1 MSGPTVIVI
10 CAGEATRWGGHR
22 GTPKHLLAPEGE
34 RLLDRTVRLAREYG
48 AGRVLVV
55 SKPGDTRY
63 EVDGA
68 KRVDARLTP
77 SNADADK
84 FLSSRH
90 LWSEEGRTVVLY
102 GDVWFDDE
110 AMARILRDERREWL
124 MWCRPGPSTVTGATS
139 GECFAIGF
147 WPEHHT
153 EYETALHRVASL
165 WRAGLLRRCGGWETY
180 RAMCG
185 VPDASLRT
193 HRMYSRYEVI
203 DGWTEDFDKP
213 LDYERWL
220 DRRRGR
226 SVSVV
231 IPWRL
236 APGRERA
243 HAWVLQRWREH
254 FPSWQVVTGGA
265 PEGPW
270 RKGAA
275 VRDGLTRATGSTVIV
290 ADADVWCDGIEQA
303 VDEVASGRAPWAMPH
318 TLVRRL
324 TEEATDKVLGG
335 ELPEGLPTV
344 ETHPGMAGGGMVVLP
359 RQTACGVP
367 MDPGFEGWGQE
378 DQAWAVALETLAGPM
393 WRGTADLVHLW
404 HPPADRLTRR
414 VGSPESQAR
423 LRRYLDARHR
433 PEAMRALLAEYCT
446 SPLEG
451 SPMTYRYR
459 NANTGDEVEF
469 PHRNARL
476 EMLPNWVRIPSAPV
490 AAAEAAPYEVPEPD
504 AEALPPEPEPRH
516 EPAAPADHDGGR
528 PHSEPDTPAPAA
540 PARPAVSAS
549 KAAWVEY
556 ALSVAQDSDEAA
568 EIAALT
574 KAQLIDRY
582 GSKEN

>member
-10 CAGEATRWGGHR
+10 CAGEATRWGDHR

-34 RLLDRTVRLAREYG
+34 RLLDRTVRLAREHG

-55 SKPGDTRY
+55 SKPGDARY
-63 EVDGA
+63 EADGA
-68 KRVDARLTP
+68 ERVDARLTP

-90 LWSEEGRTVVLY
+90 LWAPDGRTVVLY

-110 AMARILRDERREWL
+110 AMALILGDERRQWL
-124 MWCRPGPSTVTGATS
+124 LWCRPGASQTTGATS
-139 GECFAIGF
+139 GECFAVTF
-147 WPEHHT
+147 WPEHHA
-153 EYETALHRVASL
+153 EYEQALHRVASL

-185 VPDASLRT
+185 RGDRELRT
-193 HRMYSRYEVI
+193 HRMYGRYEVI
-203 DGWTEDFDKP
+203 GGWTEDFDKP

-231 IPWRL
+231 IPWRP
-236 APGRERA
+236 APGRQRILG
-243 HAWVLQRWREH
+243 WVRRQWQEA
-254 FPSWQVVTGGA
+254 FPTWQVVTGRA
-265 PEGPW
+265 PEGTW

-275 VRDGLTRATGSTVIV
+275 VQDGIRRAQGTTIIV

-303 VDEVASGRAPWAMPH
+303 VDEVAAGRAKWAMPH

-324 TEEATDKVLGG
+324 TEEATEKVLEGG
-335 ELPEGLPTV
+335 PLDGPTV
-344 ETHPGMAGGGMVVLP
+344 ETHPGMAGGGMVVLT
-359 RQTACGVP
+359 RQTARGVP

-404 HPPADRLTRR
+404 HPPAERLSRAS
-414 VGSPESQAR
+414 GSREGLAR
-423 LRRYLDARHR
+423 YRRYLDARDR
-433 PEAMRALLAEYCT
+433 PAAMRALLAEFCT
-446 SPLEG
+446 SPLKG
-451 SPMTYRYR
+451 SPLMYRYR
-459 NANTGDEVEF
+459 NANTGDEVEYA
-469 PHRNARL
+469 HRNARL
-476 EMLPNWVRIPSAPV
+476 EMLPNWSRIP
-490 AAAEAAPYEVPEPD
+490 AETA
-504 AEALPPEPEPRH
+504 PEPEQY
-516 EPAAPADHDGGR
+516 EA
-528 PHSEPDTPAPAA
+528 APAA
-540 PARPAVSAS
+540 PEQPGEAPGPAPEPVPVPVPVPPVEETAVVARPAVSAS

-556 ALSVAQDSDEAA
+556 ALGMAQDSDEAA
-568 EIAALT
+568 EITTLT

>member
-1 MSGPTVIVI
+1 VSGPTVIVI

-68 KRVDARLTP
+68 ERVDARLTP

-102 GDVWFDDE
+102 GDVWFDDD

-193 HRMYSRYEVI
+193 HRMHSRYEVI

-226 SVSVV
+226 NVSVV
-231 IPWRL
+231 IPWRPAL
-236 APGRERA
+236 GRERA

-254 FPSWQVVTGGA
+254 FPSWQVVTGRA
-265 PEGPW
+265 PDGPW

-275 VRDGLTRATGSTVIV
+275 VRDGLARTSGSTVIV
-290 ADADVWCDGIEQA
+290 ADADVWCDSIEEA
-303 VDEVASGRAPWAMPH
+303 VDEVAGGRARWAMPH
-318 TLVRRL
+318 KLVRRL
-324 TEEATDKVLGG
+324 TEEATEKVLRGG
-335 ELPEGLPTV
+335 PLDGATV
-344 ETHPGMAGGGMVVLP
+344 ETHRGMPGGGMVVLA
-359 RQTACGVP
+359 RAVATGVP

-378 DQAWAVALETLAGPM
+378 DEAWAVALETLAGPM
-393 WRGTADLVHLW
+393 WRGTTDLVHLW
-404 HPPADRLTRR
+404 HPPADRLNRR

-423 LRRYLDARHR
+423 LGRYLEARDR
-433 PEAMRALLAEYCT
+433 PDTMRALLAEFCT

-459 NANTGDEVEF
+459 NANTGDEVEYSH
-469 PHRNARL
+469 PNARL
-476 EMLPNWVRIPSAPV
+476 EMLPNWSRVPVDDEPEPVHEPAP
-490 AAAEAAPYEVPEPD
+490 AVPETTSPH
-504 AEALPPEPEPRH
+504 PEPEA
-516 EPAAPADHDGGR
+516 EQSGAQATIGR
-528 PHSEPDTPAPAA
+528 PPVSEPK
-540 PARPAVSAS
+540 AR
-549 KAAWVEY
+549 WVEY
-556 ALSVAQDSDEAA
+556 ALGLAQDSDEAA
-568 EIAALT
+568 EITTLT